1 MAALKA
7 GCAGFPIGRERYFG
21 VLSTVE
27 LDSTFEKMPKLS
39 TLQAIRA
46 EAPKDFEFSVRAPR
60 RITHAPEL
68 ADLRQRSRVGHFRDT
83 PEVGLAAEELR
94 AAADALQAKFVVFEI
109 PGTFFPDAD
118 HLRDLYRFFKN
129 LRRGKFAPVIQTKN
143 WPGKLVSKVCGE
155 LGLIAARDP
164 LDHSGEDAP
173 APLRARPSLN
183 YFRLR
188 GGPTGSYGDGELE
201 EIRKAC
207 RDVPSYVYFTNR
219 LNSFRDARRLIAG
232 AALRR

>member
-21 VLSTVE
+21 VLTTVE
-27 LDSTFEKMPKLS
+27 LDSTFEKMPKLA
-39 TLQAIRA
+39 TLENIRS
-46 EAPKDFEFSVRAPR
+46 EAPSGFEFSMRAPR
-60 RITHAPEL
+60 AITHAPEL
-68 ADLRQRSRVGHFRDT
+68 ADVRQRSRVGHFRDT
-83 PEVGLAAEELR
+83 PEVGLAAEAAR
-94 AAADALQAKFVVFEI
+94 AAAEALGAKFVVFEI
-109 PGTFFPDAD
+109 PASFFPDAD

-129 LRRGKFAPVIQTKN
+129 WRRGKLLPIIQPKN
-143 WPGKLVSKVCGE
+143 WSAKLVTKVCGE
-155 LGLIAARDP
+155 LGLVAARDP

-173 APLRARPSLN
+173 GPLRAKPTLN

-188 GGPTGSYGDGELE
+188 GGATGSYGDGELE